1 MKTNPIPPVH
11 APPEPRPW
19 EWSITEAWSWLA
31 HVWAGLVQIP
41 YLGLLSLVLAALLVT
56 TALVKLMSGR

>member
-1 MKTNPIPPVH
+1 MKSNLVPPVH

-19 EWSITEAWSWLA
+19 EWSISEAWAWLA
-31 HVWAGLVQIP
+31 HLWKGLAEIP

-56 TALVKLMSGR
+56 TGLVKLLSGR